1 MNGLMVFK
9 WGPAPGLPENV
20 PVLYKKAFEEV
31 YNINSSIVE
40 KAAKYITSAA
50 KFLENSN

>member
-1 MNGLMVFK
+1 L
-9 WGPAPGLPENV
+9 WLETGPWAAREHTGSIQKV
-20 PVLYKKAFEEV
+20 WEEV

-50 KFLENSN
+50 KFLENSK